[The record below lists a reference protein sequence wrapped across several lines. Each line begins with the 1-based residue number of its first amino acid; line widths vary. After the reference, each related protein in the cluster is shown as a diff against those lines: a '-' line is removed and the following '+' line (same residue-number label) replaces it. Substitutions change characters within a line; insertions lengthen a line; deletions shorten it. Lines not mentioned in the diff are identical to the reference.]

1 MTREELIAAVE
12 VAVRERGG
20 DPSRPE
26 SKFGCPESER
36 TPKSSHRVLRGRR
49 GYATVGDD
57 PEWRFRQ
64 RASGHDVIIAYR
76 RASPS

>member
-1 MTREELIAAVE
+1 MVDRRSLIA
-12 VAVRERGG
+12 REPNVKFHRV
-20 DPSRPE
+20 DP
-26 SKFGCPESER
+26 KSER